1 MAELADPSRRSTVD
15 RRLIWVEG
23 LLILAAV
30 FVVGSLLYML
40 FR

>member
-1 MAELADPSRRSTVD
+1 MAELADPGRHSPVD
-15 RRLIWVEG
+15 RRLVWVQG